1 MEMSRD
7 RRKVH
12 VCNSFPPSLSPP
24 PLLPPTYASNKSV
37 FVSSADYG
45 AFVRAP
51 HCQACWSQGLP
62 LAPNMNLNKIDPYI
76 SQPKTDGCWITVEL
90 SRTPSLEIFT
100 SKKELAT
107 ATHFS
112 HSSHSR
118 HFSDVILPWNCK
130 FNEKNNTGTVSKKK
144 KKMFTSSG
152 MMWFLP
158 STALYWC

>member
-1 MEMSRD
+1 MLHPGFCALWKQQNHFFSYCDLQLLHAELWLGNLEMEMSWD

-62 LAPNMNLNKIDPYI
+62 LAQNMNLNKIDLYI
-76 SQPKTDGCWITVEL
+76 SQPKTDGCWITGEL
-90 SRTPSLEIFT
+90 SKVPRLGIYT
-100 SKKELAT
+100 SKKGIGK
-107 ATHFS
+107 S
-112 HSSHSR
+112 
-118 HFSDVILPWNCK
+118 
-130 FNEKNNTGTVSKKK
+130 GT
-144 KKMFTSSG
+144 F
-152 MMWFLP
+152 
-158 STALYWC
+158 